1 MRFDK
6 EWHLSKWIFQHW
18 QRSKIDIDLVIEWNL
33 WIHRNWVQ
41 QLIITKW
48 WKTMCWVAEKDT
60 LRWKMNKTLILMGG
74 KENWWVKK
82 KKLKGNNNYSCLH
95 HVHFFF
101 VVQKRPFH
109 IMKKNSFLWEL
120 LCYSFAMTLFFHVFV
135 LKIVLQFL
143 CPLWHLSVGNAS
155 LKCLKQINDGDGFA
169 ESDTW
174 QQCRE
179 REKKN
184 VVAWIK
190 PGHQV
195 ISATAK
201 WWYINLTTNSIV
213 IHFISNAAFF
223 FIFSVILQHFSFTH
237 CNEASSVW

>member
-1 MRFDK
+1 MA
-6 EWHLSKWIFQHW
+6 ITT
-18 QRSKIDIDLVIEWNL
+18 
-33 WIHRNWVQ
+33 IHAC
-41 QLIITKW
+41 
-48 WKTMCWVAEKDT
+48 TMCIF
-60 LRWKMNKTLILMGG
+60 L
-74 KENWWVKK
+74 
-82 KKLKGNNNYSCLH
+82 
-95 HVHFFF
+95 

-120 LCYSFAMTLFFHVFV
+120 LCYSFAMILFFHVFV

-155 LKCLKQINDGDGFA
+155 LKCLTQINDGDGFA

-179 REKKN
+179 REKN

-213 IHFISNAAFF
+213 IHFISNATFF
-223 FIFSVILQHFSFTH
+223 FYFFRYFATFFIHTLQWSVECVIGMHVSNFENLI
-237 CNEASSVW
+237 AKV